1 VNYLSK
7 IDYGIVL
14 VYFALLIALGLYLRR
29 LASQNMESY
38 FLAGKRLPWWMLGF
52 SGMGYSLDL
61 AGTMLIISLLYIIG
75 PRGLFIEFRGGVS
88 LALVC
93 QMIWTGKWHRRS
105 GCMTVAEW
113 MSYRFGEGR
122 MADFARISTAFAFII
137 FTTAMLTYMVVG
149 IGLFMALF
157 IPLAPWQC
165 SLILIAIGTFYTA
178 LSGLYGVVVSDMF
191 QSGLIIFGIIVVVVL
206 TVGHVGDGAAFA
218 ALADKVT
225 GADGWVSSVP
235 ALHTRMPKGYEQY
248 ENLMVYALFFLVLN
262 KLIIG
267 GFGTGH
273 EPHFFAARNER
284 DCGKLSCLWAVLMTC
299 RWPMMIC
306 YAVLGILLVHN
317 FVPDQSVLADAAV
330 LIKQHVSVDPAQW
343 REVLAQIKL
352 HPDTYSAALIDGLRS
367 TLGENWSQKIDLVS
381 YGGTVNPEVILPSVL
396 LYRVPS
402 GFRGLILVSL
412 IAASMSTFD
421 VTMNKSAAM
430 FTNDVYRRYLRPLAA
445 NRELLTA
452 TYAFCVAVVIASF
465 ILAYNIPNIN
475 DIWGWIT
482 MGLWSGIGMPLL
494 LRFYWWRFNATGYAA
509 GMFAGPVAALAVLL
523 FNIFNGQSGEA
534 APLSEVGQFL
544 LLTPISLV
552 FAVAG
557 TYLAPPTP
565 APVLE
570 HFYRTTRPFGWWKPL
585 RGLLPAAEHRA
596 MQIEHRNDL
605 LALPFAFIWMVAMY
619 LLPMQLIIKQHA
631 AAAVTAL
638 LFVVSLVGMYRY
650 WYRNLPPVAP
660 SAEGACEAVR
670 TQHETP
676 TLRPEPDYHAAAR
689 P

>member
-1 VNYLSK
+1 MNYLSK

-14 VYFALLIALGLYLRR
+14 TYFTLLIALGLYLRR
-29 LASQNMESY
+29 LASRNMESY
-38 FLAGKRLPWWMLGF
+38 FLAGKSLPWWMLGV

-61 AGTMLIISLLYIIG
+61 AGTMLIISLLYILG

-113 MSYRFGEGR
+113 MTFRFGEGR
-122 MADFARISTAFAFII
+122 MAAFARIATAFAFII

-149 IGLFMALF
+149 IGMFMALF

-178 LSGLYGVVVSDMF
+178 LSGLYGVVVSDFF
-191 QSGLIIFGIIVVVVL
+191 QSGLIILGIIVVVVM
-206 TVGHVGDGAAFA
+206 TVGQVGDGAAFA
-218 ALADKVT
+218 TLADQVT
-225 GADGWVSSVP
+225 GTSGWTSSFP
-235 ALHTRMPKGYEQY
+235 DFYTKMPKGYEQY
-248 ENLMVYALFFLVLN
+248 EHLMVYALFFLVLN

-306 YAVLGILLVHN
+306 YAILGILLVQN
-317 FVPDQSVLADAAV
+317 FVPDQSVLVDAAA
-330 LIKQHVSVDPAQW
+330 LIKQHVNVDPALW

-352 HPDTYSAALIDGLRS
+352 NPGAYPDALIAGLHNL
-367 TLGENWSQKIDLVS
+367 LGDNWSQKLDLVS
-381 YGGTVNPEVILPSVL
+381 YSGTVNAEVILPSVL
-396 LYRVPS
+396 MYRIPS

-430 FTNDVYRRYLRPLAA
+430 FTNDVYHRYLRPKAA
-445 NRELLTA
+445 NRELLGA

-523 FNIFNGQSGEA
+523 YNIYSGQSDDFT
-534 APLSEVGQFL
+534 PLSEVGQFL
-544 LLTPISLV
+544 LLTPISLI

-570 HFYRTTRPFGWWKPL
+570 NFYRQTRPFGWWKPL
-585 RGLLPAAEHRA
+585 RGLLPAPQYQA
-596 MQIEHRNDL
+596 MRCEHRNDL
-605 LALPFAFIWMVAMY
+605 IALPFAFVWMVTMY
-619 LLPMQLIIKQHA
+619 LLPMQLIIKQYS

-638 LFVVSLVGMYRY
+638 LFAVSLVGMYRY
-650 WYRNLPPVAP
+650 WYKNLP
-660 SAEGACEAVR
+660 SAAQAVER
-670 TQHETP
+670 VSEHRE
-676 TLRPEPDYHAAAR
+676 AAA
-689 P
+689 